1 VDTHLFEQGY
11 DSYTLLNGM
20 FSTQLPPLLNNLI
33 TESSS
38 TALIK
43 ELRDNPKTTL
53 FTIDDS
59 NNLITRL
66 NKGIKPPDYIYGKN
80 WAAESIKF
88 FTIKINDSWRPMA
101 IPNIKHSLMFAYNS
115 LIIADSVLSKLYSS
129 EERLNG
135 KTSHSES
142 PIIGRDGFFSSMLY
156 EEDEEVILEEDIAV
170 GFIGYDETNKFF
182 KESKL
187 QRFKIES
194 TYPYVLQMDLSKFF
208 ENIYTHLLSKSM
220 LCDSERFGSYL
231 LWLDE
236 FNQKINDAHTKGII
250 QGPISSKI
258 SAELF
263 QLSLDQEIVELIKK
277 VKLDINFTRYVD
289 DYRFFSKR
297 NSDLEFIKHHLIKL
311 FRKYELSFNDS
322 KLQIYKGFEIQKQAH
337 LERYP
342 KIKTLTNGHIE
353 QFLFDDYILLRETI
367 INLLEESDLSTVKAI
382 LSIITKQIQNKKIK
396 FKDNKVVVSLILFLI
411 KVTYVKP
418 VLAMHIY
425 QAISAAV
432 STAILPVRHNIW
444 NTLFE
449 ELDYI
454 EDSFSDTDLEVWY
467 FYVLGQAGT
476 SRETSR
482 VFSAYKKKKKQT
494 DINVL
499 VLTVLLKKNSKQT
512 NSRIESEIMNILAP
526 KNFASIS
533 QSKWW
538 LPISKLWIV
547 TERNVCHEIKK
558 LFISSNRS
566 QIQWDKLGIIE
577 FLLQNNS

>member
-1 VDTHLFEQGY
+1 MDTYLYELSS
-11 DSYTLLNGM
+11 DPYTLLNGM
-20 FSTQLPPLLNNLI
+20 FATQLPPLINNLI
-33 TESSS
+33 TEYSSNE
-38 TALIK
+38 LIK
-43 ELRDNPKTTL
+43 ELRDNPKQTL
-53 FTIDDS
+53 FTMDS
-59 NNLITRL
+59 STNLIKKL
-66 NKGIKPPDYIYGKN
+66 DNGIQPPEYIYGSN

-88 FTIKINDSWRPMA
+88 FTIKMNDSWRPMA
-101 IPNIKHSLMFAYNS
+101 IPNIKHSLMFTYNS
-115 LIIADSVLSKLYSS
+115 LIIANSTLSNLYST

-142 PIIGRDGFFSSMLY
+142 PIIGRDGLFSSMLY
-156 EEDEEVILEEDIAV
+156 EEDAVEEDIAV

-220 LCDSERFGSYL
+220 ICDSEMFGSYL

-250 QGPISSKI
+250 QGPISSKV

-263 QLSLDQEIVELIKK
+263 QLSLDQEIVELSKK
-277 VKLDINFTRYVD
+277 LKLDINFTRYVD
-289 DYRFFSKR
+289 DYRFFSKK
-297 NSDLEFIKHHLIKL
+297 NSDLELIKHHLIKL

-322 KLQIYKGFEIQKQAH
+322 KFQIYKGFEIQKQAH

-342 KIKTLTNGHIE
+342 KIKTLTSGHIE
-353 QFLFDDYILLRETI
+353 QFLFDDYTILRETI
-367 INLLEESDLSTVKAI
+367 INLLEESDISTVKAI
-382 LSIITKQIQNKKIK
+382 LSIITKQIQHKKIK
-396 FKDNKVVVSLILFLI
+396 FKDNKVVVSLILFFI

-425 QAISAAV
+425 QVISAAI
-432 STAILPVRHNIW
+432 STAIPPVRHNIW

-476 SRETSR
+476 SRETSK

-512 NSRIESEIMNILAP
+512 NSRIESEIMNIVPP
-526 KNFASIS
+526 KYWTSIS

-577 FLLQNNS
+577 FLLQKT

>member
-1 VDTHLFEQGY
+1 
-11 DSYTLLNGM
+11 
-20 FSTQLPPLLNNLI
+20 
-33 TESSS
+33 
-38 TALIK
+38 
-43 ELRDNPKTTL
+43 
-53 FTIDDS
+53 
-59 NNLITRL
+59 
-66 NKGIKPPDYIYGKN
+66 
-80 WAAESIKF
+80 
-88 FTIKINDSWRPMA
+88 MA

-156 EEDEEVILEEDIAV
+156 EEEEEVILEEDMAV

-194 TYPYVLQMDLSKFF
+194 TYPHVLQMDLSKFF

-277 VKLDINFTRYVD
+277 LKLDINFTRYVD

-482 VFSAYKKKKKQT
+482 VFSAYKKKKRQT

-526 KNFASIS
+526 KNLASIS